1 MPRDINGIQRIAK
14 RNIKGA
20 FNLIVGGYYNC
31 VLDGDDSFKKLSREE
46 LADEKIY
53 ESALSDTYLG
63 AGCVL
68 YNKPMKEIRFAGK
81 EFCYSV
87 IESLMNKD
95 SDVSEICNN

>member
-14 RNIKGA
+14 RNIKRA
-20 FNLIVGGYYNC
+20 FNTIVGGYYNC

-46 LADEKIY
+46 LADEIY
-53 ESALSDTYLG
+53 ESSLNDTYLDT
-63 AGCVL
+63 CSVL
-68 YNKPMKEIRFAGK
+68 YDKPMKEIRFAGK

-95 SDVSEICNN
+95 SDVNEICNN